1 METVQHL
8 PYLFE
13 CPRVRTGGVGH
24 AILLARKHEAELGV
38 NWALQSIW
46 MAGGVASSERHLHF
60 TFPRQLYTQ
69 DLCLYVAARAGK
81 SCPVF
86 SKSSPL
92 SCNGL

>member
-1 METVQHL
+1 MGTVQHL
-8 PYLFE
+8 PYPFE
-13 CPRVRTGGVGH
+13 CPRVRTESVDH
-24 AILLARKHEAELGV
+24 AILLARKREAELGV
-38 NWALQSIW
+38 NWASQSIR
-46 MAGGVASSERHLHF
+46 MAGGVASGEHHLHF
-60 TFPRQLYTQ
+60 TFPCQLCTQ